1 MAVPLPSLNALR
13 AFEAA
18 ARHESF
24 TKAAEELNFTQG
36 AISHRIKG
44 LEAQLG
50 RPLFRRIG
58 RRIELT
64 EVGEDYLP
72 VVRDAF
78 DRLMQGTERL
88 FGAAGLDT
96 LAVTLMP
103 TFAMTWMI
111 PRLAAFHAAHPN
123 IEVHLVTTD
132 RVVDLSREDVDFGIR
147 TGPGTWPG
155 LRADRLFAYDLVA
168 VCSPELRDGP
178 VALETPADL
187 VRHTL
192 LHNEEDEE
200 DWALWLDAVGVDAI
214 DPESGRWYDNTALVL
229 SAAHAGLGVALA
241 PHAYVEDEIAEGWL
255 VTAFDFVLE
264 VDEAFYLVCP
274 EATAERPRM
283 VAFRDWLRAE
293 AAQEDAKQRARRQR
307 ASAR

>member
-1 MAVPLPSLNALR
+1 MVVQLPSLNALR

-18 ARHESF
+18 ARHASF

-50 RPLFRRIG
+50 RSLFRRIG

-72 VVRDAF
+72 IVRDAF

-103 TFAMTWMI
+103 AFAMTWLI

-168 VCSPELRDGP
+168 VCSPGLRDGP

-187 VRHTL
+187 IRHTL

-200 DWALWLDAVGVDAI
+200 DWALWLDAVGVDTI
-214 DPESGRWYDNTALVL
+214 DPESGRWYDSPALAL

-283 VAFRDWLRAE
+283 VAFRDWLLAE
-293 AAQEDAKQRARRQR
+293 AAKEDATQRARRQR
-307 ASAR
+307 ASVR